1 MVKHNQSPT
10 PHQQSRKFRSRPLK
24 GPSIEVADFVDESGV
39 QISRTDKKHASKKF
53 NAQSS
58 EILSTP
64 ELISAVG
71 QIWDCASRSLTR
83 FQPSAGPNCSDTINQ
98 KGNKKIYLV
107 GDDNR
112 VALDVI
118 DSECSH
124 VLLNSS
130 SYVPSI
136 VQQSLERM
144 RMTHKIRYRPCE
156 DHYIQNFV
164 PGSGCNI
171 SAENHTLSRE
181 KSLADDVGI
190 TYDLMNRYRWR
201 SQIHLQGD
209 HSMSTSRETMNIF
222 RSFMPDAAVSVC
234 YPLSGTEEIL
244 SRDSETICLG
254 QCPDAS
260 DMKDQ
265 FSSGKLAE
273 IKNRNLSMFSQY
285 SNYILQVAQN
295 THHSASMFNAHSL
308 AMKSYASSSEP
319 GCSHEAEHHQ
329 TEHNDLVED
338 SMLQSKDSNIDN
350 ESQSKS
356 SLPVM
361 NRPHPLLA
369 KQEHAVSGALSGIV
383 VSLCLHPVDTVKT
396 VLQSSQ
402 AGQKSLCY
410 IGQSIVAERG
420 LSGLY
425 RGVSSNLTTSAPI
438 SALYTFTYESVKG
451 FLLPS
456 LAKEY
461 HSIAHCTA
469 GGCAS
474 IATSFIFTP
483 SDHIKQQMQVNSKYQ
498 NCWNAALRII
508 EKGGLLSLYAG
519 WGAVLCR
526 NIPHSIIKFYTY
538 ESLKQMFVSSEL
550 PDNQP
555 STSQTLLC
563 GGLAGSAAAL
573 FSTPFDVVKTRLQT
587 QMPGSATKN
596 RNILNALHQI
606 RDQEGVKGLYRGLI
620 PRLIMYMSQGALFFA
635 SYEFFKSL
643 LSLDFPRDSAE
654 MLQYKQ
660 DVDDDTLLPV

>member
-10 PHQQSRKFRSRPLK
+10 PHQQSRKFRPRPLK
-24 GPSIEVADFVDESGV
+24 GPFIEVVDFGDESGV
-39 QISRTDKKHASKKF
+39 RISHADNKQTSENA

-58 EILSTP
+58 EMLSTA

-71 QIWDCASRSLTR
+71 QIWDCANHSLTR
-83 FQPSAGPNCSDTINQ
+83 FQSRSVPKCSDTIDQ
-98 KGNKKIYLV
+98 QGKEIIYLV
-107 GDDNR
+107 DDDNV
-112 VALDVI
+112 VAVDVLDR
-118 DSECSH
+118 EYPH
-124 VLLNSS
+124 VQLNSS
-130 SYVPSI
+130 SNAPNF
-136 VQQSLERM
+136 VQQSLECM
-144 RMTHKIRYRPCE
+144 RMTQKIRYRPCE
-156 DHYIQNFV
+156 DHYIQDFLT
-164 PGSGCNI
+164 GICCNR
-171 SAENHTLSRE
+171 SAKNQTPSKE
-181 KSLADDVGI
+181 KRLADVGI
-190 TYDLMNRYRWR
+190 SSALMNRNRWK
-201 SQIHLQGD
+201 SQINPQGE
-209 HSMSTSRETMNIF
+209 HSISTSRDTTKII
-222 RSFMPDAAVSVC
+222 RSFMPEAAMNVC
-234 YPLSGTEEIL
+234 CPLSGIEEIL
-244 SRDSETICLG
+244 SRNAGTISLG
-254 QCPDAS
+254 PCTDTS
-260 DMKDQ
+260 NMKDQ
-265 FSSGKLAE
+265 FSSGKLAD
-273 IKNRNLSMFSQY
+273 IKNRNLLTSSLY
-285 SNYILQVAQN
+285 SNYILQEVQN
-295 THHSASMFNAHSL
+295 TYHSASRFTALSMALMSD
-308 AMKSYASSSEP
+308 ASISEP
-319 GCSHEAEHHQ
+319 GCSHEADHRQNEHS
-329 TEHNDLVED
+329 ELVED
-338 SMLQSKDSNIDN
+338 SMLRFEEEPDIHG

-361 NRPHPLLA
+361 DRPHPLLA

-402 AGQKSLCY
+402 AGQKSLSY
-410 IGQSIVAERG
+410 IGQSIIAERG

-425 RGVSSNLTTSAPI
+425 RGISSNISTSAPI

-451 FLLPS
+451 VLLPS

-483 SDHIKQQMQVNSKYQ
+483 SDHIKQQMQVNSKYR

-538 ESLKQMFVSSEL
+538 ESLKQKFISSEL

-555 STSQTLLC
+555 KASQTLLC

-587 QMPGSATKN
+587 QMPGSARKYQ
-596 RNILNALHQI
+596 NILNALHQI
-606 RDQEGVKGLYRGLI
+606 RGQEGVKGLYRGLI

-643 LSLDFPRDSAE
+643 LSLDLARDSSE
-654 MLQYKQ
+654 TLQYKQ
-660 DVDDDTLLPV
+660 DTDDDTLLPV